1 MLSSVV
7 SLIVG
12 IYDGLYGPG
21 TGTFLLLL
29 FTGLC
34 RLNLQDA
41 AGTTKVI
48 TLTTN
53 LSALAVFLVNGK
65 VLLPLGIAAG
75 LCNMAGNYLGSHRFS
90 KDGVLI
96 VRPVI
101 LVVLVIFFVKTVW
114 ELL

>member
-1 MLSSVV
+1 M
-7 SLIVG
+7 G

-48 TLTTN
+48 NLTTN

-65 VLLPLGIAAG
+65 GRTLCSALFLLFMVRFPMD
-75 LCNMAGNYLGSHRFS
+75 NPESPVYLFCQDYPHQLVWKSHI
-90 KDGVLI
+90 G
-96 VRPVI
+96 
-101 LVVLVIFFVKTVW
+101 
-114 ELL
+114 EA